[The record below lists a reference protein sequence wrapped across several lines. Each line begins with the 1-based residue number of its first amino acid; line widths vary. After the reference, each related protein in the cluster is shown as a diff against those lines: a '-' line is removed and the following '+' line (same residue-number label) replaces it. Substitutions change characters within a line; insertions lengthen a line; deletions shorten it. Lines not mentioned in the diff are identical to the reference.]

1 MKIEM
6 TQRLLNSALSEYH
19 SIDEKADQNL
29 LVQITESKS
38 LLEAKNVEL
47 RRLQTEKQ
55 QLEQSLALELAK
67 PRQRVS
73 RCLQFASNFVSE
85 LTNGVLSSLYLSD
98 EGTDIVLVDE
108 NRQKIHYNDSDLTT
122 RNKVRIAISLAACSL
137 LTESDYRMPLV
148 LEDAFVGFGET
159 EVDLVMRLFKRF
171 TKTTS
176 QIVLLTNNRFIRD
189 YSVEQDIPCLDL
201 PDKYSGDAVPTRPR
215 GNELLPNT
223 RYSVESRLEDVNRS
237 LDFAAMD
244 QNGTELVWQE
254 DVTGKIRVASGIGSS
269 SESNRIRIQRCRDR
283 ELSSEYFKGDSK

>member
-1 MKIEM
+1 
-6 TQRLLNSALSEYH
+6 
-19 SIDEKADQNL
+19 
-29 LVQITESKS
+29 
-38 LLEAKNVEL
+38 
-47 RRLQTEKQ
+47 
-55 QLEQSLALELAK
+55 
-67 PRQRVS
+67 
-73 RCLQFASNFVSE
+73 
-85 LTNGVLSSLYLSD
+85 
-98 EGTDIVLVDE
+98 
-108 NRQKIHYNDSDLTT
+108 
-122 RNKVRIAISLAACSL
+122 
-137 LTESDYRMPLV
+137 MPLV

-244 QNGTELVWQE
+244 QKWNGAC
-254 DVTGKIRVASGIGSS
+254 VAGGCYWKDPCRSGIGSS